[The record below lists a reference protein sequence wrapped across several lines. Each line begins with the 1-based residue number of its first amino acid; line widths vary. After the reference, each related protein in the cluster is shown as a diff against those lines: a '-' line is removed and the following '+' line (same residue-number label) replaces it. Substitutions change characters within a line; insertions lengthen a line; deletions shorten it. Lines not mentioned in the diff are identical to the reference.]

1 VQLAPGLPM
10 GLFHDQEYSTSD
22 LRLQPG
28 DRVVFVTDGM
38 LERNA
43 AAMDLIAEITQT
55 RAMHPREATRVLA
68 DNVLAVTG
76 PTLADDATLLVLD
89 WHGHHG
95 RDRTT
100 LSGADISLNSDS
112 AVGSDTTGCSESPS

>member
-1 VQLAPGLPM
+1 MELATGLPM
-10 GLFHDQEYSTSD
+10 GLFHDPEYSTSD
-22 LRLQPG
+22 LHLQPG

-55 RAMHPREATRVLA
+55 RAMHPREATRKLA

-95 RDRTT
+95 RDRTAF
-100 LSGADISLNSDS
+100 SGADTSLNSDS
-112 AVGSDTTGCSESPS
+112 AVGSDTTGCPEAPS